1 MAVRME
7 IAYEGDL
14 RCAVVHGPSGDTI
27 RTDAPTD
34 NRGRGER
41 FSPTDLVGAALG
53 SCILTIM
60 GIIAQDRGVDIAGAR
75 AVVVKE
81 MTTVPRRRIAKL
93 ILEVRLPAW
102 IDRETQ
108 AALED
113 SASTCPVR
121 ASLSP
126 QTEVEI
132 RFAYS

>member
-1 MAVRME
+1 MAVRTE

-14 RCAVVHGPSGDTI
+14 RCAAVHGPSGDTI
-27 RTDAPTD
+27 RTDAPVD

-60 GIIAQDRGVDIAGAR
+60 GIVARDRGVDIAGAR
-75 AVVVKE
+75 AVVEKE
-81 MTTVPRRRIAKL
+81 MTSVPRRRIAKL
-93 ILEVRLPAW
+93 TVEVRLPAW

-108 AALED
+108 AALER
-113 SASTCPVR
+113 SAATCPVA

-126 QTEVEI
+126 ETKVEV